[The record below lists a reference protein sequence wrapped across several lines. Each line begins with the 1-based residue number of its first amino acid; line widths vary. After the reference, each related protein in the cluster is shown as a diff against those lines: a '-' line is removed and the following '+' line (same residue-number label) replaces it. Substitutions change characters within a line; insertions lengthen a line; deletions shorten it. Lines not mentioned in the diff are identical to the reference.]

1 MKRVISLLL
10 AVLLSVSVLAGCKE
24 ASTGGEAALSEA
36 QISEKLQTDFASS
49 AKIKYKGIEAEAQ
62 IKKEGGGCTV
72 DFTAPENLA
81 GMQFDLSDEK
91 LGISYKGF
99 HVDIDPNSA
108 VGGAVVKLLV
118 KALTTAA
125 EKNGVDISV
134 EKDVV
139 EIVSNQQSFQFS
151 LRLDGE
157 SGNILNL
164 QIPDEE
170 LDISFENFTFLQ

>member
-81 GMQFDLSDEK
+81 GMQFD
-91 LGISYKGF
+91 
-99 HVDIDPNSA
+99 
-108 VGGAVVKLLV
+108 
-118 KALTTAA
+118 
-125 EKNGVDISV
+125 ISV